1 MLGYLMHKH
10 PAHVCPI
17 VSRSS
22 PGGGRGR
29 ARSVLG
35 VLLWENRNA
44 QVCDDTRYIE
54 TKENSLRAAGGLN
67 L

>member
-10 PAHVCPI
+10 PAHVCLLSHKARPE
-17 VSRSS
+17 
-22 PGGGRGR
+22 GGGG

-44 QVCDDTRYIE
+44 RVCDETQYIE
-54 TKENSLRAAGGLN
+54 TKENSLRAAGSLN

>member
-17 VSRSS
+17 VSQSS
-22 PGGGRGR
+22 PGGGG
-29 ARSVLG
+29 AQSVLG

-44 QVCDDTRYIE
+44 QVCDDTQYIE
-54 TKENSLRAAGGLN
+54 TKENSLRAAGSLN